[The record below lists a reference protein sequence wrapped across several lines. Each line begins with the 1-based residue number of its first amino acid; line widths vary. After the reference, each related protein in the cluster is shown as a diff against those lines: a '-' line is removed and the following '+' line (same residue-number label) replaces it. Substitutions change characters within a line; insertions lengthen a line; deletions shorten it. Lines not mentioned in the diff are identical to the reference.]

1 MNSLKI
7 TLLISFCLYLTH
19 TKAQTFEW
27 AKSGNTISSNRIV
40 IDRTGSLY
48 TADWQSVAKYDSI
61 GNFIWQQNIGG
72 NSYDI
77 IIAGIATDDSNNVY
91 LAGAFGHTISIG
103 PYTLTSDAGGNANTF
118 LVKYNSAGIIQW
130 ITRSHS
136 NGDSGTDG
144 ITVDKQGNI
153 LIIGRFLDSLRLD
166 SFVFDAPMTNQIF
179 LAKYSPAGVCLWAK
193 HLKSETFA
201 GGGPCPKIKSDG
213 LGNSYICGHFNGY
226 ALFDSL
232 QIFAHGGQYDQDIFL
247 SKIDPSGNFLWLKAL
262 GGNNEEII
270 YGPMDVDSVGNTYI
284 SSYFSSAP
292 AYFDSYTLTTNSY
305 NYFTAKY
312 DVNGNCKWAKYG
324 AAGVICA
331 VNDGF
336 YATTP
341 AFISKY
347 DSLCN
352 LQWTKTVAG
361 ASNNAMVAVNT
372 DVYLTGSYTGSV
384 SFDTCALSSTSNQMY
399 IAKLSNPAPP
409 IITNLKEREN
419 STVFSVFPNP
429 ASRIITINLT
439 TVKVKESYTLK
450 VSDSLGK
457 NVYSEAMKEITSS
470 FTKQID
476 LSQLPKGIY
485 FVGLQ
490 STSVDS
496 SQKKAEVKKIVLQ

>member
-7 TLLISFCLYLTH
+7 ILLISFCFFLTH
-19 TKAQTFEW
+19 TQAQTFEW
-27 AKSGNTISSNRIV
+27 VKSGNTTSSNRIV
-40 IDRTGSLY
+40 IDRAGSLY

-118 LVKYNSAGIIQW
+118 LVKYNSGGVIQW
-130 ITRSHS
+130 VTRSHS

-153 LIIGRFLDSLRLD
+153 LLIGRFLDSLHLD
-166 SFVFDAPMTNQIF
+166 SFVFDAPMTSQIF

-193 HLKSETFA
+193 HLKSESFN
-201 GGGPCPKIKSDG
+201 GGAVSPKIKSDG
-213 LGNSYICGHFNGY
+213 LGNSYICGHFNSY

-232 QIFAHGGQYDQDIFL
+232 QVFAHGGQYDQDIFL
-247 SKIDPSGNFLWLKAL
+247 SKIDPNGNFLWLKAL

-270 YGPMDVDSVGNTYI
+270 YGPMDVDSIGNTYI

-324 AAGVICA
+324 ATGGICA
-331 VNDGF
+331 VSDG
-336 YATTP
+336 YYTSYPSLLA
-341 AFISKY
+341 KY
-347 DSLCN
+347 DTLGS
-352 LQWTKTVAG
+352 LQWTKTVSG
-361 ASNNAMVAVNT
+361 ASNNAMVANNT
-372 DVYLTGSYTGSV
+372 DVYMTGNYNGSV

-409 IITNLKEREN
+409 IITNLKETEN
-419 STVFSVFPNP
+419 STVFSVYPNP
-429 ASRIITINLT
+429 TTNILTISYQSKNVENLTLTINDSNG
-439 TVKVKESYTLK
+439 KRIYT
-450 VSDSLGK
+450 DSQK
-457 NVYSEAMKEITSS
+457 KSS
-470 FTKQID
+470 VQYAKTID
-476 LSQLPKGIY
+476 LSKQSKGAYYIELIAD
-485 FVGLQ
+485 G
-490 STSVDS
+490 
-496 SQKKAEVKKIVLQ
+496 KKSVKKVILN